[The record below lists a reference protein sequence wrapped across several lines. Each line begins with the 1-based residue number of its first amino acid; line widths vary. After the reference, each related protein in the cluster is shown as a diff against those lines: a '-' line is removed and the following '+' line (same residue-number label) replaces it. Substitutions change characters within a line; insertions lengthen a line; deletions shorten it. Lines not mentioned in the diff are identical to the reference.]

1 MISGRETLAS
11 IEKALADERD
21 NVLRLDRQN
30 SELTE
35 KKLKLEQE
43 DLEDYRQLA
52 RLRVDL
58 INRDLVESKLDS
70 AEQLVLGVL
79 EKRKKGLAEIDEELA
94 AVAEQLLRQAA
105 VRELQ
110 QAALEKLAE
119 NIDQAEQQTQAR
131 LNNDPDYSQQH
142 SQAVEAERI
151 AVHAETKASQSE
163 EELESKGQPYRDD
176 QLFMYLWQRGY
187 GTDDY
192 RAGGIARA
200 LDGWVAR
207 LIGYA
212 EARANYF
219 RLQEIPVRLRSHADT
234 LHKTADEEY
243 EKLHALDQKAR
254 EEDGITALD
263 NELEEGRKRLE
274 DIDRES
280 EKIVQRRE
288 QLEQRKAEFAS
299 GGDEQYRQ
307 AVEYMSSELRAKELG
322 VLHRTA
328 LSTPYPE
335 DDEVVARLLQRER
348 ERHDLSDTVAELKEL
363 RKRHESR
370 LAELEQVR
378 SEFKRQRYDSTGSGF
393 ANSEVIALALNEFLR
408 GMASRDS
415 FWRILEQQRRY
426 QKRQADPRFG
436 SGGFGRGTMW
446 GGGFGMP
453 GGAHRGGMRFPHS
466 GGSRRAVRPR
476 SSPGGFRTGG
486 GF

>member
-11 IEKALADERD
+11 IEKALVSERD
-21 NVLRLDRQN
+21 NALRLDRQN

-58 INRDLVESKLDS
+58 INRELVDSKLDR
-70 AEQLVLGVL
+70 AEQLVAGVL
-79 EKRKKGLAEIDEELA
+79 EKRELVIAEIDTALA
-94 AVAEQLLRQAA
+94 AVADQLLQKTGEREMQEAA
-105 VRELQ
+105 VDT
-110 QAALEKLAE
+110 LAE
-119 NIDQAEQQTQAR
+119 KIDQAEKKTQAR
-131 LNNDPDYSQQH
+131 LHTDPDYAKQH
-142 SQAVEAERI
+142 SQAIEAERI

-176 QLFMYLWQRGY
+176 QLFMYLWQKGY
-187 GTDDY
+187 GMADY
-192 RAGGIARA
+192 KAGRIVRA

-207 LIGYA
+207 LIGYS

-219 RLQEIPVRLRSHADT
+219 RLQEIPGRLRNHADT
-234 LHKTADEEY
+234 LRDVAEKEY
-243 EKLHALDQKAR
+243 EILHDMDKKAR
-254 EEDGITALD
+254 EEDGITVLD
-263 NELEEGRKRLE
+263 DELEKGRKILE
-274 DIDRES
+274 DIDKES
-280 EKIVQRRE
+280 ESILQRRE

-299 GGDEQYRQ
+299 GDDEQYRN
-307 AVEYMSSELRAKELG
+307 AVEYMSGELRAKELG
-322 VLHRTA
+322 HLHLAA

-335 DDEVVARLLQRER
+335 DDEVVARLLQRDRDRDE
-348 ERHDLSDTVAELKEL
+348 LSDTIVEMKEL

-378 SEFKRQRYDSTGSGF
+378 REFKRQRYDSAGSGF
-393 ANSEVIALALNEFLR
+393 ASSEVIGLALNEFLR

-426 QKRQADPRFG
+426 QKRQANPRFG
-436 SGGFGRGTMW
+436 SGGFGRGTVW
-446 GGGFGMP
+446 GGGCGMP
-453 GGAHRGGMRFPHS
+453 GGGMRFPNS
-466 GGSRRAVRPR
+466 GRGRRAVRPR
-476 SSPGGFRTGG
+476 PSAGGFRTGG